1 MRARDWQRRF
11 LNVGKTQTLFGPGD
25 TLLHLKKPKECAAIG
40 MIGTVIVPTGGQEMG
55 QTVRQ
60 TANCQIQHT
69 AFKMT
74 LVFDLS
80 ISFEILGHEAMEHHG
95 FQEF

>member
-1 MRARDWQRRF
+1 M
-11 LNVGKTQTLFGPGD
+11 LFGPGD

-40 MIGTVIVPTGGQEMG
+40 MIGTIIVSTGGQEMD

-60 TANCQIQHT
+60 IAVSQIQHT

-80 ISFEILGHEAMEHHG
+80 ISLEILGYEAM
-95 FQEF
+95 